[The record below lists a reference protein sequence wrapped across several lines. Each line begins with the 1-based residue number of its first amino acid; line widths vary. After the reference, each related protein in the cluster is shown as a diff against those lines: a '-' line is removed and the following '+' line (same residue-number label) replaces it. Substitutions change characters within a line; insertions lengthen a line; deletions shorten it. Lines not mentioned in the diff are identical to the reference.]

1 MSFESS
7 WTKLKGLRTKQNLS
21 VSGESLLPARTV
33 RPFPPRLLFFRP
45 SASFFPPLSLSSFFL
60 CLFLPRG
67 PSLPSVPPPSLTR
80 DGRCYTPS
88 SLPPSDNPGFT
99 ASESNLGPISWSAEV
114 FRSTR
119 TLLATSQSLQNLQR
133 CPNSTSSTRK
143 LLGRTW
149 VSVRPSGAER
159 YLLSLLLPPLPVSF
173 LSPPPPSPSSPPP
186 PPCCCSLPRRRGSG
200 SASVSRQRRRTEYGV
215 RGDGIDPRLLTVG
228 RESKEG
234 DCTFVGGGGGDR
246 VPLLPRPTM
255 RTRAATQRGA
265 RRADGRRKKS
275 LFGGWCACVH
285 YHCEAKQQH
294 RPTDRPPPGI
304 MLKDG
309 RPPPP
314 RPPSGRETN
323 PDRGGGWMTST
334 REGEWRGGGGEK
346 W

>member
-1 MSFESS
+1 M
-7 WTKLKGLRTKQNLS
+7 KI
-21 VSGESLLPARTV
+21 
-33 RPFPPRLLFFRP
+33 
-45 SASFFPPLSLSSFFL
+45 
-60 CLFLPRG
+60 
-67 PSLPSVPPPSLTR
+67 
-80 DGRCYTPS
+80 D
-88 SLPPSDNPGFT
+88 
-99 ASESNLGPISWSAEV
+99 
-114 FRSTR
+114 R
-119 TLLATSQSLQNLQR
+119 TLQNIQR

-186 PPCCCSLPRRRGSG
+186 CCCSLPRRRGSG

-215 RGDGIDPRLLTVG
+215 RGGWDRPPLANSGAG
-228 RESKEG
+228 EQ
-234 DCTFVGGGGGDR
+234 GGGLHVRRRRRWRPGAPPPPTHDAHEGGDTER
-246 VPLLPRPTM
+246 SAAGG
-255 RTRAATQRGA
+255 RTEE
-265 RRADGRRKKS
+265 KES

-285 YHCEAKQQH
+285 YHCEAKLQH